1 MTSFVLWAENM
12 CMLDGKTVF
21 EVPNVPETAVLV
33 RFNALFAYL
42 YDAVTNAKGMVNLR
56 IDIARNQT
64 IASVMNETF
73 PEIKCFACEKLPVI
87 NPKLVAYIHALI
99 IDCVSIPMDEHINAR
114 ALQHEASMWE
124 VYSKMKPD
132 SFRSQFQAVLTTYYE
147 DIKQV
152 QGASGCTKAKS
163 MKRRFQDANEDGD
176 DASATAAPAAA
187 AAPAAEAAEAVAA
200 AVEDAAA
207 TPPDDEQS
215 LTQEEAAPAAPAL
228 SPAQKPTKGRGR
240 GKQG

>member
-1 MTSFVLWAENM
+1 
-12 CMLDGKTVF
+12 MLDGKTVF
-21 EVPNVPETAVLV
+21 EVPNVPKTAVLV

-114 ALQHEASMWE
+114 ALQHEVSMW

-215 LTQEEAAPAAPAL
+215 LTQEEAAPAAPAR